1 VSIAGHYEFSIDT
14 MDSWGK
20 IYSFIC
26 ILVSEIFGI
35 NPIFCKLFAIF
46 SQGCFYL
53 VKDLFKPL
61 SFVIRDTVFWGRTRI
76 CKLNANWSRIN
87 ALLRPL
93 FLNTL
98 TLCSQFCISY
108 CVWFSITLLSKSN
121 SNDIISY
128 YYAFLVT
135 SYWTEEVTV

>member
-1 VSIAGHYEFSIDT
+1 VSIAGHYEFSMDT

-26 ILVSEIFGI
+26 ILVLEIFGI

-61 SFVIRDTVFWGRTRI
+61 SFVIRGHSFWGEQGFVSLMQTGSELMH
-76 CKLNANWSRIN
+76 CYG
-87 ALLRPL
+87 
-93 FLNTL
+93 
-98 TLCSQFCISY
+98 LC
-108 CVWFSITLLSKSN
+108 FSIH
-121 SNDIISY
+121 
-128 YYAFLVT
+128 
-135 SYWTEEVTV
+135 